1 MWRPLTYIRPSVT
14 RPARTATAAVGWDST
29 EVWQPLSSPPVCC
42 RLARHHNH
50 IRNIRRHFLY
60 RVSNELAK
68 THDRLVIE
76 DLNVSGMLRNHR
88 LAQAIGDA
96 GWAEFARQLRYKT
109 DWRNRELAI
118 EDRWYPSSQVCS
130 RCGNR
135 NHRMTLS
142 DRVFICD
149 CGYSDDRDRNAA
161 ANLAR
166 WAEQHHLRTPDPQ
179 ARRPG
184 HQCPPTRWP

>member
-29 EVWQPLSSPPVCC
+29 EVWQPLSSPRVCG

-96 GWAEFARQLRYKT
+96 GWAEFARLLRYKQA
-109 DWRNRELAI
+109 WRGGDVLVAA
-118 EDRWYPSSQVCS
+118 RWFPSSK
-130 RCGNR
+130 RCPECGTVRGDLN
-135 NHRMTLS
+135 LAE
-142 DRVFICD
+142 RVFT
-149 CGYSDDRDRNAA
+149 CG
-161 ANLAR
+161 
-166 WAEQHHLRTPDPQ
+166 
-179 ARRPG
+179 
-184 HQCPPTRWP
+184 